1 MSLLLSNASAEEVP
15 SSNATGTS
23 LSVMATL
30 QLRDCHTMAAVSA
43 MAVTAPRAGI
53 CLRMLVGSI
62 WIVAAKPPRLVCIG
76 DGESEITLGEP
87 GVAAVVVI
95 GGVFRV
101 ESDRLVVIREGAIIV
116 APGAPGIAA
125 VVVIARVLRV
135 EPDSLAVVVNG
146 AIVVAPAAPDGAAV
160 VEGTGVLR
168 IEADRLVE
176 VGYGAVVVALHAICG
191 AAGVENIRLF

>member
-76 DGESEITLGEP
+76 DGASEITLGEP

-101 ESDRLVVIREGAIIV
+101 ESDRLVVIRE
-116 APGAPGIAA
+116 
-125 VVVIARVLRV
+125 
-135 EPDSLAVVVNG
+135 G

>member
-1 MSLLLSNASAEEVP
+1 MSLLVSNASAEEVP
-15 SSNATGTS
+15 SSSATGTS
-23 LSVMATL
+23 LSVIATL

-62 WIVAAKPPRLVCIG
+62 RIIAAKPPRLVCIG
-76 DGESEITLGEP
+76 DGASEITLGEP

-116 APGAPGIAA
+116 APGVPGIAA
-125 VVVIARVLRV
+125 VVVIARVFRV
-135 EPDSLAVVVNG
+135 ESDRLAVVVNG
-146 AIVVAPAAPDGAAV
+146 AIIVASAAPDVAAV
-160 VEGTGVLR
+160 VEGTVVLR

-176 VGYGAVVVALHAICG
+176 VGMARSLSPFMPYAVP
-191 AAGVENIRLF
+191 RL